1 MVLGQEVGVML
12 PCIIMILVKEKLST
26 LVAVHL
32 QLEVLLTELINLKT
46 LVITNI
52 KKGVDKLLLF

>member
-32 QLEVLLTELINLKT
+32 QLVVLLTELINLKT

>member
-32 QLEVLLTELINLKT
+32 QLKVLLTELINLKT

-52 KKGVDKLLLF
+52 KKGVDKILFF